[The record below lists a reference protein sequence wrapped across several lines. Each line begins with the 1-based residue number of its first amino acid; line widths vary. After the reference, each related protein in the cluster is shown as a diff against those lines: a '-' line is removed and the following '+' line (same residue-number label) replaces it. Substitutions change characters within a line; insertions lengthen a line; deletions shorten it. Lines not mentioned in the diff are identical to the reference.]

1 MTIESN
7 LRDALKALVGNR
19 VFPDVA
25 PLSTARP
32 YITFQQV
39 GGQAAAFMEG
49 GVVGKRNARFQVNCW
64 ADDRQAAAD
73 LARSVEDTLVT
84 DAVVRAQP
92 LGAMAAQH
100 EQETRNFGTRQDFSV
115 WY

>member
-7 LRDALKALVGNR
+7 LRDAVKALVSDR
-19 VFPDVA
+19 VFPDFA
-25 PLSTARP
+25 PPRTSRP
-32 YITFQQV
+32 YITYQQV

-64 ADDRQAAAD
+64 ADGRQAAAD
-73 LARSVEDTLVT
+73 LARSVEDALVT
-84 DAVVRAQP
+84 NAVRAQP
-92 LGAMAAQH
+92 LGAMAAEH
-100 EQETRNFGTRQDFSV
+100 DAETNAYGTRQDFSV